1 MSQSSVVRRASF
13 RSCVQERRGILVA
26 GAFNALSAHIVEDI
40 GFEALYLT
48 GAGISNMFLGLPDL
62 GFIGLH
68 EVAEH
73 TARTRDIS
81 NLPIIVDA
89 DTGFGNALNVR
100 HTVRTLERA
109 GADAI
114 QLEDQAMPKKC
125 GHFSGKAVISTSEM
139 MGKLH
144 AAVDAREDANVQI
157 IARSDAC
164 AVHGIEDAIERGHRY
179 IEAGADILFIE
190 ATETVEDIKR
200 LPQLFEKPQLINI
213 VIGGKT
219 PTLPANELAQLG
231 YGIVLYANATLQS
244 AVHGM
249 QTALRRLRMDG
260 RLDEDS
266 SLVAPFEERQRLVNK
281 RLYDALERKYSLP
294 D

>member
-1 MSQSSVVRRASF
+1 MTHPSAIRRATF
-13 RSCVQERRGILVA
+13 RHRVQERQGMLVA
-26 GAFNALSAHIVEDI
+26 GAFNPLSARIVEDI
-40 GFEALYLT
+40 GFEAIYLT
-48 GAGISNMFLGLPDL
+48 GAGISNMSLGLPDL

-73 TARTRDIS
+73 TARTRGVS
-81 NLPIIVDA
+81 SLPIIVDA

-114 QLEDQAMPKKC
+114 QIEDQVLPKKC
-125 GHFSGKAVISTSEM
+125 GHFSGKAVIPTGEM
-139 MGKLH
+139 VGKLH
-144 AAVDAREDANVQI
+144 AAVDAREDENLLI

-190 ATETVEDIKR
+190 ATETLDDIKR
-200 LPQLFEKPQLINI
+200 LPQLFAAPQLINI

-219 PTLPANELAQLG
+219 PTLSRSDLAQLG
-231 YGIVLYANATLQS
+231 YGIVLYANAALQS

-249 QTALRRLRMDG
+249 QTALRRLHKDG
-260 RLDEDS
+260 FLEEDPS
-266 SLVAPFEERQRLVNK
+266 VVAPFEERQRLVDK
-281 RLYDALERKYSLP
+281 ALYDALEAKYSTAG
-294 D
+294 

>member
-1 MSQSSVVRRASF
+1 MTHPSSIRRATF
-13 RSCVQERRGILVA
+13 RHRVQERQGMLVA
-26 GAFNALSAHIVEDI
+26 GAFNPLSARIVEDI
-40 GFEALYLT
+40 GFEAVYLT
-48 GAGISNMFLGLPDL
+48 GAGMSNMSLGLPDL

-73 TARTRDIS
+73 TARTRDVS
-81 NLPIIVDA
+81 SLPIIVDA

-114 QLEDQAMPKKC
+114 QIEDQVLPKKC
-125 GHFSGKAVISTSEM
+125 GHFSGKAVIATSEM
-139 MGKLH
+139 IGKLH
-144 AAVDAREDANVQI
+144 AAVDARIDANVLI

-164 AVHGIEDAIERGHRY
+164 AVHGIEDAIERGQRY

-190 ATETVEDIKR
+190 ATETLEDVKR
-200 LPQLFEKPQLINI
+200 LPQLFKAPQLINI

-219 PTLPANELAQLG
+219 PTLSRSDLAQLG
-231 YGIVLYANATLQS
+231 YGIVLYANAALQS

-249 QTALRRLRMDG
+249 QIALRRLHRDG
-260 RLDEDS
+260 FLEEDPAV
-266 SLVAPFEERQRLVNK
+266 VAPFEERQRLVDK
-281 RLYDALERKYSLP
+281 ALYDALEAKYSTAG
-294 D
+294 